1 MYLTARQLQQIIRDT
16 GAARLPFGA
25 RLTPS
30 AQDLLRSSKLQIQYV
45 DPRDLVP
52 KPASAAPARSDPS
65 FYWWCGTQSG
75 TAKAAIAMVARETS
89 FNPLVVLDD
98 GSSVLNAVRALAN
111 GVSSGVC
118 AGGVLAVEHAGVATI
133 VANKSPVLRATVAT
147 SLASIDAAVRDV
159 AANVLVIEPA
169 SQSLMQLKNAI
180 LRFVRAQRPADSEL
194 LRELAGGV
202 K

>member
-1 MYLTARQLQQIIRDT
+1 MYLTARQLQQIIRET

-30 AQDLLRSSKLQIQYV
+30 AQDLLRAHKLQIQYV
-45 DPRDLVP
+45 DPRDLAP
-52 KPASAAPARSDPS
+52 KTATATPSPSTPS
-65 FYWWCGTQSG
+65 FYWWCGMPSG
-75 TAKAAIAMVARETS
+75 TVKAAIAMVARETS

-98 GSSVLNAVRALAN
+98 GSSVLNAVRALAK
-111 GVSSGVC
+111 GVASGVC
-118 AGGVLAVEHAGVATI
+118 AGGVLAVEHAGTAVV

-169 SQSLMQLKNAI
+169 AQSLMQLKNAI
-180 LRFVRAQRPADSEL
+180 LRFVRAQRSADSDL
-194 LRELAGGV
+194 LREIAGGV